1 MSTFSCPV
9 ARVAT
14 VDNHPNADRL
24 SILTLEGMGFTCISG
39 KLADGSPRYA
49 VGDLLVYIPSDS
61 VLPSYSLS
69 TMDIEVDTGERW
81 MEICSISK
89 RIDFPIKN
97 RYQTKSRDFKETD
110 ILVLEI
116 AIGLDRCV
124 NAKTISERDNNG
136 PH

>member
-24 SILTLEGMGFTCISG
+24 S
-39 KLADGSPRYA
+39 
-49 VGDLLVYIPSDS
+49 
-61 VLPSYSLS
+61 
-69 TMDIEVDTGERW
+69 
-81 MEICSISK
+81 
-89 RIDFPIKN
+89 N
-97 RYQTKSRDFKETD
+97 
-110 ILVLEI
+110 EI